1 MIRAHVNAIL
11 ARLREDT
18 VLQGFTFE
26 GVVLPDVQE
35 NRPQRYCTIFTN
47 SGYRTVERLSGPSA
61 TATFTYTIHSVG
73 TDPQQAQAV
82 AERVFAQLLDY
93 TPTVVGRQCGRLRH
107 AASQPVQ
114 VDTDVKPPLYYCV
127 DQFDLTSDPI

>member
-1 MIRAHVNAIL
+1 MIRAHTAAIL

-18 VLQGFTFE
+18 VLSTVTFE
-26 GVVLPDVQE
+26 GVVTE
-35 NRPQRYCTIFTN
+35 RPQRYCTVFTN
-47 SGYRTVERLSGPSA
+47 SGYRTVERLAGPSA

-73 TDPQQAQAV
+73 SDPQQAQAV

-93 TPTVVGRQCGRLRH
+93 VPTVAGRVSGRLRH

-114 VDTDVKPPLYYCV
+114 LDTDVSPALYYCV
-127 DQFDLTSDPI
+127 DQFDLTTDPIA